1 MCVDRCVMGRTEV
14 ALALFGGEADGAGEV
29 VDDEIDAVGFLDEMG
44 DVLDVLLVELLVAQN
59 VASDVLVHV
68 NLVPCRFDLVPGEDL
83 AHVFRLVDVVAGGL
97 CGRGRAEQ
105 AGRAERGKLSRKE
118 GRKLCV
124 RGGRRYALLHG
135 RAVRF

>member
-1 MCVDRCVMGRTEV
+1 VLGRTKV

-29 VDDEIDAVGFLDEMG
+29 VDNEVDAVGFLDEMG

-68 NLVPCRFDLVPGEDL
+68 DLVPRRFDLVPGEDL

-97 CGRGRAEQ
+97 
-105 AGRAERGKLSRKE
+105 
-118 GRKLCV
+118 
-124 RGGRRYALLHG
+124 
-135 RAVRF
+135 